1 MLFEPFGQRLDPVS
15 LAIGTVGADDL
26 VDGRDRSGWHQEG
39 LKITDS
45 TGGVQVVE
53 MGARVYVPALG
64 RFLQVDPVEG
74 GVDNDYVWPTDP
86 IGGHDLSGQ
95 FWEDI
100 AKAITDSAVGQVV
113 EGACVFMP
121 TPIAATCGAAY
132 AVQDRWG
139 EAGLSAVSVVGGGV
153 VALAVKRT
161 VKSMQGTKP
170 ATIAAGTGSRAAF
183 GQARSAQASARVLSF
198 VGYANGVGMSAL
210 SVAAGKLYQHASTQ
224 RGSGSGGGGG
234 SGYRFI

>member
-1 MLFEPFGQRLDPVS
+1 MSTVTGAGTELSYPSLLGHTLTTGDGSTTASGVWLFDPFGQRLDPVS

-86 IGGHDLSGQ
+86 IGKNAPRGCCGGRS
-95 FWEDI
+95 
-100 AKAITDSAVGQVV
+100 
-113 EGACVFMP
+113 VFFRRP
-121 TPIAATCGAAY
+121 
-132 AVQDRWG
+132 
-139 EAGLSAVSVVGGGV
+139 
-153 VALAVKRT
+153 
-161 VKSMQGTKP
+161 
-170 ATIAAGTGSRAAF
+170 
-183 GQARSAQASARVLSF
+183 
-198 VGYANGVGMSAL
+198 
-210 SVAAGKLYQHASTQ
+210 
-224 RGSGSGGGGG
+224 
-234 SGYRFI
+234 